1 MYSFAKNVDLV
12 LSELDIRTPEVLLMH
27 PLTPAYHLPLAMV
40 QRRDSAESI
49 PISIRR
55 SSALFRI

>member
-27 PLTPAYHLPLAMV
+27 PLTPAYHWPWY
-40 QRRDSAESI
+40 REETAESI